1 MFAFLTG
8 LGLAGAAGL
17 NAYIP
22 ILVVGLLGRYTELVV
37 LPGDFS
43 WMGNGWVLAGLSVL
57 LAAEMVLDK
66 VPVVDSINDAVMT
79 LVRPAAGGAA
89 TAATAAAGNL
99 DAGLGT
105 DLASLQEHSW
115 LSWVPG
121 VLVAL
126 AVHVLKTLVRPI
138 ANTGTLGAAAPM
150 LSTAEDGL
158 SLGLSLLA
166 LLAPVLAFLL
176 LLALL
181 YVAFRLLR
189 RIRRGR
195 RSPAPGRGRP

>member
-22 ILVVGLLGRYTELVV
+22 ILVVGLLGRYTDLVV
-37 LPGDFS
+37 LPGEFS
-43 WMGNGWVLAGLSVL
+43 WMGNGWVLAGLAVL

-66 VPVVDSINDAVMT
+66 VPLVDSVNDAVMT

-89 TAATAAAGNL
+89 TAATAAAADL

-105 DLASLQEHSW
+105 GLAALQEHTW

-121 VLVAL
+121 VLTAL

-138 ANTGTLGAAAPM
+138 ANTGTAGTAAPV

-166 LLAPVLAFLL
+166 VLAPVAGLLL

-181 YVAFRLLR
+181 YAAFRLVR
-189 RIRRGR
+189 RIRRR
-195 RSPAPGRGRP
+195 RRAPASG

>member
-22 ILVVGLLGRYTELVV
+22 ILVVGLLGRYTGLVV
-37 LPGDFS
+37 LPAEFS

-66 VPVVDSINDAVMT
+66 VPLVDSVNDAVMT

-89 TAATAAAGNL
+89 AAATAAAADL

-105 DLASLQEHSW
+105 GLAPLQEHTW

-121 VLVAL
+121 VLMAL
-126 AVHVLKTLVRPI
+126 AVHVLKTVVRPI
-138 ANTGTLGAAAPM
+138 ANTGTAGTAAPV

-166 LLAPVLAFLL
+166 VLAPALVLL
-176 LLALL
+176 LLPALL
-181 YVAFRLLR
+181 YTAFRLLR
-189 RIRRGR
+189 RARRR
-195 RSPAPGRGRP
+195 KRAPAPG

>member
-8 LGLAGAAGL
+8 LGLAAAAGL

-37 LPGDFS
+37 LPGEFS
-43 WMGNGWVLAGLSVL
+43 WMGDGRVLAGLAVL

-66 VPVVDSINDAVMT
+66 VPLVDSINDAVMT

-89 TAATAAAGNL
+89 TAATTAAAGL
-99 DAGLGT
+99 DSGLGT

-121 VLVAL
+121 VLMAL
-126 AVHVLKTLVRPI
+126 TVHVLKTLVRPI
-138 ANTGTLGAAAPM
+138 ANTGTAGTAAPV

-166 LLAPVLAFLL
+166 VLAPVLALLL

-181 YVAFRLLR
+181 YITFRLLR
-189 RIRRGR
+189 RIRRKR
-195 RSPAPGRGRP
+195 PPAPAAR

>member
-22 ILVVGLLGRYTELVV
+22 ILVVGLLGRYTGLVA
-37 LPGDFS
+37 LPEEFS
-43 WMGNGWVLAGLSVL
+43 WMGNGWVLAGLAVL
-57 LAAEMVLDK
+57 LAAETVLDK
-66 VPVVDSINDAVMT
+66 VPLVDSVNDAVMT

-89 TAATAAAGNL
+89 TAATAAAADL

-138 ANTGTLGAAAPM
+138 ANTGTAGTAAPV

-158 SLGLSLLA
+158 ALGLSLLA
-166 LLAPVLAFLL
+166 VLAPVLALLL
-176 LLALL
+176 LLAVL
-181 YVAFRLLR
+181 YAAFRIIR
-189 RIRRGR
+189 RLRRGR
-195 RSPAPGRGRP
+195 TRRAALS